1 VDYIF
6 VRLNLTYLPAN
17 NLRRI
22 STMYVRGY
30 LQGSENG
37 RVVTIAC
44 LSTFT
49 TLMADG
55 TIMSPSGG
63 VQY

>member
-1 VDYIF
+1 

-30 LQGSENG
+30 LQGSENV
-37 RVVTIAC
+37 RVATIG
-44 LSTFT
+44 SNGSYRNT
-49 TLMADG
+49 DE
-55 TIMSPSGG
+55 
-63 VQY
+63 V